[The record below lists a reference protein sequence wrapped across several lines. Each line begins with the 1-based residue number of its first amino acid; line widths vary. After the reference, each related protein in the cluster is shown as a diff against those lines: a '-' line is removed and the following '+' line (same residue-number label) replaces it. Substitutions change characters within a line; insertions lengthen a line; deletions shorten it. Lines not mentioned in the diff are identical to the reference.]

1 MRYTLRQ
8 LEVFAAIGQYGTVS
22 AAAQRLSM
30 SQSAASTALAE
41 LEHQFDRRLFD
52 RHGKRLRLNETGRL
66 LLPKARE
73 LLDRAGEVEAVLAGN
88 AGFGPL
94 RVGATLTIGN
104 YLGTLL
110 VGEFMRRYTGSRVT
124 LEVSN
129 TTRIAERVANFE
141 LDVALIEGECNDPE
155 LEMTD
160 WLDDELVVFCA
171 PGHPLAA
178 AGKNRRAL
186 GIERALAHWWIVR
199 EPGSGT
205 RQTLDRALG
214 PWRNRIKIR
223 LELEH
228 TEAIKRA
235 VEAGLG
241 IGCVSR
247 LALSESFRR
256 GSLVE
261 VKLRELDL
269 RRKFH
274 FLLHRQK
281 HRTPGITA
289 FLALCRETTQADER
303 QIGIDAL
310 RATAASRALQHRP

>member
-1 MRYTLRQ
+1 MRYSLRQ
-8 LEVFAAIGQYGTVS
+8 LEVFAAIGQHGTVS
-22 AAAQRLSM
+22 EAARRLNM
-30 SQSAASTALAE
+30 SQSAASTSLAE

-73 LLDRAGEVEAVLAGN
+73 LLDRASEVETILGGT
-88 AGFGPL
+88 GFGTL
-94 RVGATLTIGN
+94 RLGATLTIGN

-110 VGEFMRRYTGSRVT
+110 IGEFMRRHAGSRVT
-124 LEVSN
+124 LEVNN

-141 LDVALIEGECNDPE
+141 LDLALIEGECSNPE

-160 WLDDELVVFCA
+160 WVDDELVVFCA
-171 PGHPLAA
+171 PGHVLAQ
-178 AGKNRRAL
+178 GRARKAIS
-186 GIERALAHWWIVR
+186 IERALQQWWIVR

-205 RQTLDRALG
+205 RQTLDHALRR
-214 PWRNRIKIR
+214 WRSRLQIR

-247 LALSESFRR
+247 LALTDAFRR

-261 VKLRELDL
+261 VRVRELDL

-281 HRTPGITA
+281 HRTPGIDA
-289 FLALCRETTQADER
+289 FLALCREVSARSRRSD
-303 QIGIDAL
+303 QIVVPPA
-310 RATAASRALQHRP
+310 R